1 MPETETTPPTLRCR
15 GWRQETILR
24 LLENNLDIA
33 EDPDNLVVYAAHGKA
48 ARDHDS
54 LRGIVAAL
62 RTIEDGQTLV
72 VQSGKPIAVLATG
85 PRAPVVLLANSNLVG
100 RWATPEVFYD
110 LERRNLIAWGGLTA
124 GCWQYIGSQGVLQ
137 GTYETFAQVAREHF
151 GGSLH
156 GRLVVSAGLGG
167 MGSAQP
173 TAITRMLGGVSL
185 IAEADAGKAHQ
196 RLAEGTV
203 DAVADDLDEAL
214 DLALAA
220 REDGRPGGAAI
231 AYAGNAV
238 QLVEGLLARGV
249 IPDVVTDLT
258 AAHDLRS
265 GYLPVGVTPA
275 QAAELRRGDP
285 GKLEALALQTMA
297 RHVTAMLEL
306 RGRGAVVFDYGNNIR
321 PHAAGAGV
329 DDALTI
335 DIFTARYLRPLFS
348 RGIGPFRWIC
358 VSGEDADLETIDDI
372 CAELFADVP
381 RIADWIAL
389 ARTHVR
395 RQGLPARI
403 AWLGHGERARLAL
416 AVNEAV
422 AGGRLRGPVA
432 FTRDHMDS
440 GSMTHP
446 NIITEAMADGTDAV
460 SDWPLLNAMLN
471 VASGADL
478 VALHAGGGGYAGY
491 SQSSGMTVVATGTED
506 AAARLRGALN
516 VDTAIGVLRH
526 ADAGYPIAIESAA
539 AHGLGLPGEDTT
551 DARA

>member
-1 MPETETTPPTLRCR
+1 VSETAPGLRCR

-24 LLENNLDIA
+24 LLENNLAIA
-33 EDPDNLVVYAAHGKA
+33 EDPDNLVVYAAHAKV

-54 LRGIVAAL
+54 LNAIVRAL
-62 RTIEDGQTLV
+62 RSIEDGQTLV
-72 VQSGKPIAVLATG
+72 VQSGKPIAVLPTG
-85 PRAPVVLLANSNLVG
+85 PRAPTVLLANSNLVG

-151 GGSLH
+151 GGSLR

-167 MGSAQP
+167 MGAAQP
-173 TAITRMLGGVSL
+173 VAITRMLGGVSL
-185 IAEADAGKAHQ
+185 IAEADAAKA
-196 RLAEGTV
+196 RRRYGEGVV
-203 DAVADDLDEAL
+203 DACFDDLDEAL

-220 REDGRPGGAAI
+220 RSGEATAPQAI
-231 AYAGNAV
+231 AYAGNAAE
-238 QLVEGLLARGV
+238 LLEGLLARDV
-249 IPDVVTDLT
+249 TPDVVTDLT

-265 GYLPVGVTPA
+265 GYLPIGVGPE
-275 QAAELRRGDP
+275 QAAELRSGDP

-297 RHVTAMLEL
+297 RHVRAMLEL
-306 RGRGAVVFDYGNNIR
+306 RARGAVVFDYGNNIR

-329 DDALTI
+329 TDALSI

-358 VSGEDADLETIDDI
+358 VSGDDHDLAVIDDL
-372 CAELFADVP
+372 CAWLFADVA
-381 RIADWIAL
+381 RIVDWIEL

-403 AWLGHGERARLAL
+403 AWLGHGERTRLAV
-416 AVNEAV
+416 AVNQAV
-422 AGGRLRGPVA
+422 ADGRLRGPIA

-460 SDWPLLNAMLN
+460 SDWPLLNALLN
-471 VASGADL
+471 TASGADL
-478 VALHAGGGGYAGY
+478 VAVHAGGGGYAGY
-491 SQSSGMTVVATGTED
+491 SQSAGMTVVATGTDEG
-506 AAARLRGALN
+506 AARLQGALN

-526 ADAGYPIAIESAA
+526 ADAGYPEAIESARE
-539 AHGLGLPGEDTT
+539 HGLGLGVFST
-551 DARA
+551 DERT

>member
-1 MPETETTPPTLRCR
+1 MSETAAALRCR

-24 LLENNLDIA
+24 LLENNLSIA
-33 EDPDNLVVYAAHGKA
+33 EDPDNLVVYAAHAKV
-48 ARDHDS
+48 ARDHES
-54 LRGIVAAL
+54 LRRIVGAL
-62 RTIEDGQTLV
+62 TTIQDGHTLV
-72 VQSGKPIAVLATG
+72 VQSGKPIAVLPTG

-151 GGSLH
+151 GGSLR

-167 MGSAQP
+167 MGAAQP
-173 TAITRMLGGVSL
+173 VAITRMLGGVSL
-185 IAEADAGKAHQ
+185 IAEADAEKARRRQ
-196 RLAEGTV
+196 EEGVV
-203 DAVADDLDEAL
+203 DACFGDLDVAL

-220 REDGRPGGAAI
+220 RSGDATAPHAI
-231 AYAGNAV
+231 AYAGNGAA
-238 QLVEGLLARGV
+238 LLEGLLARG
-249 IPDVVTDLT
+249 ITPDVVTDLT

-265 GYLPVGVTPA
+265 GYLPIGVGPA

-297 RHVTAMLEL
+297 RHVRAMLQL
-306 RGRGAVVFDYGNNIR
+306 REQGAVVFDYGNNIR

-329 DDALTI
+329 TDALDI

-358 VSGEDADLETIDDI
+358 VSGEDDDLDAIDEI
-372 CAELFADVP
+372 CAELFADIP
-381 RIADWIAL
+381 RIADWISL
-389 ARTHVR
+389 AGAHVR

-403 AWLGHGERARLAL
+403 AWLGHGERTRLAR
-416 AVNEAV
+416 AVNQAV
-422 AGGRLRGPVA
+422 ADGRLHGPVA

-446 NIITEAMADGTDAV
+446 NIITEAMADGSDAV
-460 SDWPLLNAMLN
+460 SDWPLLNALLN
-471 VASGADL
+471 TASGADL

-491 SQSSGMTVVATGTED
+491 SQSSGMTVVATGTD
-506 AAARLRGALN
+506 DGAARLQGALN

-526 ADAGYPIAIESAA
+526 ADAGYPQAIESARQ
-539 AHGLGLPGEDTT
+539 HGLGLGVVST
-551 DARA
+551 DERA

>member
-1 MPETETTPPTLRCR
+1 VSETAAALRCR

-24 LLENNLDIA
+24 LLENNLAIA
-33 EDPDNLVVYAAHGKA
+33 EDPDNLVVYAAHAKV

-54 LRGIVAAL
+54 LRLIVQAL
-62 RTIEDGQTLV
+62 RSIEDGDTLV
-72 VQSGKPIAVLATG
+72 VQSGKPIATLPTG

-156 GRLVVSAGLGG
+156 GRLVVSGGLGG
-167 MGSAQP
+167 MGAAQP
-173 TAITRMLGGVSL
+173 VAITRMLGGVSL
-185 IAEADAGKAHQ
+185 IAEADAGKARQ
-196 RLAEGTV
+196 RHDEGVV
-203 DAVADDLDEAL
+203 DASFDDLDAAL

-220 REDGRPGGAAI
+220 RAGDATAPQAI
-231 AYAGNAV
+231 AYAGNAAE
-238 QLVEGLLARGV
+238 LLEGLLARDV
-249 IPDVVTDLT
+249 TPDVVTDLT

-265 GYLPVGVTPA
+265 GYLPVGVGPE

-285 GKLEALALQTMA
+285 GKLEALARQTMA
-297 RHVTAMLEL
+297 RHVRAMLEL
-306 RGRGAVVFDYGNNIR
+306 RARGAVVFDYGNNIR

-329 DDALTI
+329 PDALSI

-358 VSGEDADLETIDDI
+358 VSGDDHDLDLVDEL
-372 CAELFADVP
+372 CCELFADVG
-381 RIADWIAL
+381 RITRWIEL

-403 AWLGHGERARLAL
+403 AWLGHGERTRLGL
-416 AVNEAV
+416 AVNQAV
-422 AGGRLRGPVA
+422 ADGRLHGPVA

-460 SDWPLLNAMLN
+460 SDWPLLNALLN
-471 VASGADL
+471 TASGADL

-491 SQSSGMTVVATGTED
+491 SQSSGMTVVATGTD
-506 AAARLRGALN
+506 DGAARLQGALN

-526 ADAGYPIAIESAA
+526 ADAGYPQAIESARE
-539 AHGLGLPGEDTT
+539 HGLGLGIFSADERT
-551 DARA
+551 